1 MTAVGE
7 PDGAEHVA
15 PWCRPALIAAALVEL
30 LGAINDLPILFGD
43 TSEIPGPGIGGAII
57 AAKIALKPFAAI
69 AALFFAA
76 TGRIR
81 HALIA
86 MAIIILLTWL
96 SYLPSV
102 AIHGLDFEG
111 SAAVVLHMLFQI
123 MLAPFL
129 AAQVGALA
137 LIDRRIAFATALA
150 VLPTLISILGVA
162 AFAIGVAIYG
172 F

>member
-7 PDGAEHVA
+7 PNGAEPLA
-15 PWCRPALIAAALVEL
+15 PWCRPVLIAAALIEL
-30 LGAINDLPILFGD
+30 LGAINDFPILFGD

-57 AAKIALKPFAAI
+57 GAKIALKPFAAI
-69 AALFFAA
+69 AALYCAA

-81 HALIA
+81 HALVA

-96 SYLPSV
+96 SFLPSV

-111 SAAVVLHMLFQI
+111 SAWAVLNMVFQI
-123 MLAPFL
+123 LLAPFL

-137 LIDRRIAFATALA
+137 LVNRRIEFATALA
-150 VLPTLISILGVA
+150 VLPTLIGILGVA
-162 AFAIGVAIYG
+162 AFGIGVAIYG